1 MAIIAPD
8 YQVIL
13 SYDHQVLGDIRKYA
27 QDLYYVVS
35 SSRYGV
41 DSITFTIDMN
51 IFSDWLNEHLLGFS
65 GFSGDGL
72 RYALKPILLDCV
84 VQRNGEDLVGGCLIQ
99 MPHIT
104 FTNDSATLEMTFD
117 GYMNLLDGIVQP
129 PAATAMKTP
138 NQFIKDWVDNA
149 NTISTTFMNSSS
161 AGKSH
166 GFLIEYDSD
175 HSTTLSTIQRT
186 YDSYKTLK
194 EVIFEMCDNIE
205 GAGEFDVIFSPQI
218 KYDTIDIFR
227 PGVSGL
233 YSIPKYTI
241 QNDSTISGTMSLFYP
256 AGPNGAGIISIEI
269 EQADDF
275 ASHAFVLGNGDT
287 SSDPSLNTV
296 LTSEYP
302 TSVYGQTY
310 EFPAYREKIWQ
321 YSSITKQSTLDG
333 RAQSVQSRSSKIRW
347 QPTLTLA
354 GNHVPPSPTAENGIW
369 IRKRIK
375 IETDKDPLSIFA
387 RTAIVRELEVS
398 VSSTNGEIVRPLI
411 EFEDA

>member
-13 SYDHQVLGDIRKYA
+13 SYDHRVLGDIRKYA
-27 QDLYYVVS
+27 QDLHYVVS

-51 IFSDWLNEHLLGFS
+51 IFSDWLNERLLGFS

-84 VQRNGEDLVGGCLIQ
+84 IQRNGEDLVGGCLIQ

-117 GYMNLLDGIVQP
+117 GYMNLLDGVIIAPTPTQS
-129 PAATAMKTP
+129 KTP
-138 NQFIKDWVDNA
+138 NQFISDWVTTA
-149 NTISTTFMNSSS
+149 NQVSTAFVGSQ
-161 AGKSH
+161 GGSH
-166 GFLIEYDSD
+166 GFLIEYDSTD
-175 HSTTLSTIQRT
+175 SIVLPTIQRT
-186 YDSYKTLK
+186 YDSYKTMK
-194 EVIFEMCDNIE
+194 EAIFEMCDNIE
-205 GAGEFDVIFSPQI
+205 GAGEFDVIFLPQI
-218 KYDTIDIFR
+218 RYDIIDVLR

-233 YSIPKYTI
+233 YSIPKYII
-241 QNDSTISGTMSLFYP
+241 QNDSSISGQMSLFYP
-256 AGPNGAGIISIEI
+256 AGPNGAGIVAIEI

-296 LTSEYP
+296 ITSEYP
-302 TSVYGQTY
+302 TTISGTY

-321 YSSITKQSTLDG
+321 YSSITRQATLDG
-333 RAQSVQSRSSKIRW
+333 RAQSLQGHSSKIRW

-354 GNHVPPSPTAENGIW
+354 GIHIPPSPTADNGIW

-375 IETDKDPLSIFA
+375 IETDKDPLNIFA

-398 VSSTNGEIVRPLI
+398 VSSTNGEEVRPLI
-411 EFEDA
+411 EFED